1 MKLFRAD
8 SIPCQLWKLYWKV
21 IFVWLPGQEM
31 ESTCFEIPQKLTVVI
46 CERPFDFSQLSI

>member
-21 IFVWLPGQEM
+21 FFVWLPGQEM
-31 ESTCFEIPQKLTVVI
+31 ESTCFEIPQKLTMVI